1 MHRALLRHV
10 MIGQSCVQGGRHLL
24 PFHAE
29 EESWKPAVEDS
40 PASLAWGGRGSN
52 PRPTDYQIKGLNG
65 HCSYRYL
72 PVPQRI

>member
-40 PASLAWGGRGSN
+40 PASLTWGGRGSN
-52 PRPTDYQIKGLNG
+52 PRPTDSQTTVLGD
-65 HCSYRYL
+65 
-72 PVPQRI
+72 